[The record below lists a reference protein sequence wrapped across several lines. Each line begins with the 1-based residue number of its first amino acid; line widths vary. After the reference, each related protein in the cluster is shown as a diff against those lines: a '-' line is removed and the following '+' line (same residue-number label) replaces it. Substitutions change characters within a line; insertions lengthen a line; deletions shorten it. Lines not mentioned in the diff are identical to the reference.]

1 MNIKN
6 FKLNNPITH
15 NSVELVLVNGIK
27 MIGFFHDFEDSL
39 ELEKDNLF
47 YFIKNENNAKYL
59 ETKDKKYANIINQAE
74 VISIKLN

>member
-15 NSVELVLVNGIK
+15 NSVELVLANGTK
-27 MIGFFHDFEDSL
+27 MIGFFDDFDDSL

-47 YFIKNENNAKYL
+47 Y
-59 ETKDKKYANIINQAE
+59 
-74 VISIKLN
+74 

>member
-15 NSVELVLVNGIK
+15 NSVELVLANGTK
-27 MIGFFHDFEDSL
+27 MIGFFDDFDDSL

-47 YFIKNENNAKYL
+47 YFIKNENNSKYL
-59 ETKDKKYANIINQAE
+59 ETKDKKYTTIINQDE
-74 VISIKLN
+74 VTSIKVL

>member
-15 NSVELVLVNGIK
+15 NSVELVLANGIK
-27 MIGFFHDFEDSL
+27 MIGFFDDFDDSL

-47 YFIKNENNAKYL
+47 YLIKNENNSKYL
-59 ETKDKKYANIINQAE
+59 ETKDKKYATIINQDE
-74 VISIKLN
+74 VTSIKVL